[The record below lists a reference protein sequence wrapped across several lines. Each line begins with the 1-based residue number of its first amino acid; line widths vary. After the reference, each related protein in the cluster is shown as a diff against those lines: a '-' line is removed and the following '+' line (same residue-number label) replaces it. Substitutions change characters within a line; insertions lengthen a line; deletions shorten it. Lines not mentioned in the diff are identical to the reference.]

1 MISYLKFYAIFFFK
15 IYLYILFSSNFKL
28 KIRERLF
35 PESAK
40 YVDNIYS
47 SWQWILVYFFQL
59 KALTSIKETS
69 PTI

>member
-1 MISYLKFYAIFFFK
+1 MHDLLFKVLRNIFFE

-47 SWQWILVYFFQL
+47 S
-59 KALTSIKETS
+59 
-69 PTI
+69 